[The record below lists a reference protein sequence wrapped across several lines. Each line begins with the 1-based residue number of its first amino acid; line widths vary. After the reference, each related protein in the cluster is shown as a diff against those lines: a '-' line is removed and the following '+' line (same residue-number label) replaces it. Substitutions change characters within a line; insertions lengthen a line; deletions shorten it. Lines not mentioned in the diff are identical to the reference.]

1 MQRPRA
7 PLFLLG
13 VGIVAGLLGTSL
25 LHATSPASSCAHPSI
40 VIKKREGIVE
50 LFCAG
55 APRGQYLAT
64 FGKNPVGPKLQ
75 QGDEKTPEG
84 RYFVSSRVETPRF
97 HRFLGVSYPNAD
109 DVRRSRGMG
118 ISQLGG
124 GIGIHG
130 VQKSMAAMARVWL
143 RVGHTLGLNRLWG
156 PTDGCIGVSNED
168 IEVLY
173 DAVRVGTPV
182 QITP

>member
-1 MQRPRA
+1 MGRSRA
-7 PLFLLG
+7 LFFSVGLG
-13 VGIVAGLLGTSL
+13 ISGLLAASL
-25 LHATSPASSCAHPSI
+25 LHATSPAPICTQPSI

-50 LFCAG
+50 LFCGG
-55 APRGQYLAT
+55 ARRGEYLAT

-84 RYFVSSRVETPRF
+84 RYSVSSRVETPRF
-97 HRFLGVSYPNAD
+97 HRFLGVSYPNAE
-109 DVRRSRGMG
+109 DVRRSRALG
-118 ISQLGG
+118 ITNFGN

-130 VQKSMAAMARVWL
+130 VQKSKATLARVWL

-168 IEVLY
+168 IEALY
-173 DAVRVGTPV
+173 EAARVGTP
-182 QITP
+182 ILIIP

>member
-1 MQRPRA
+1 MRRSRVSLCIGLGMLGA
-7 PLFLLG
+7 LFG
-13 VGIVAGLLGTSL
+13 ASL
-25 LHATSPASSCAHPSI
+25 LHATSPPPICTQPSI

-55 APRGQYLAT
+55 AKRGDYLAT
-64 FGKNPVGPKLQ
+64 FGQNPVGPKLQ

-109 DVRRSRGMG
+109 DVRRSRGLG
-118 ISQLGG
+118 ITQLGG

-130 VQKSMAAMARVWL
+130 VQKSKATLARVWL
-143 RVGHTLGLNRLWG
+143 SVGHTLGLNRLWG
-156 PTDGCIGVSNED
+156 PTDGCIGVSNQD
-168 IEVLY
+168 IEALY

-182 QITP
+182 QINP